1 MQAGILKNNGII
13 DKSALKFQ
21 EVLYGHR
28 GRPFD
33 HSVPVQRINTE
44 NKKNRLKIEVK
55 FM

>member
-21 EVLYGHR
+21 EVLYGPR
-28 GRPFD
+28 GRPFN
-33 HSVPVQRINTE
+33 HSVPVQKLNTE
-44 NKKNRLKIEVK
+44 NKENRVKIEVK